1 MDSQHEFKHVSNDLL
16 EIIDSFHRVVVLVV
30 GDVMLDRYWWG
41 SVHRISPEAPV
52 PVVRLEHSTLAAGGA
67 ANVAA
72 NIAGLSARPLL
83 VGLIGEDEGGR
94 ELPGVLGKA
103 GVSPAH
109 LWRLEGRAT
118 TLKTRI
124 VAHNQHVVRIDHE
137 HATPITEIESEQIG
151 AKIIELMPSAHV
163 VVLSDY
169 AKGLLGNSLLR
180 AVIAEAR
187 RLQMPV
193 LVDPKGR
200 DYGRYAGATMLTP
213 NRFEAAHVC
222 GMDASDQAATEAI
235 GAQLLSQLEVNAFLI
250 TQGEDG
256 MTLFRRDE
264 EPLHLSALARDVYD
278 VTGAGDTVISTLS
291 LALGAGAD
299 LAAAARLANMAA
311 RLAVEQVGTTIITLE
326 MLRRA
331 IEESLATLSIEQKG
345 EDQTERETVSVP
357 SEVTHA

>member
-1 MDSQHEFKHVSNDLL
+1 MDSPNEFKHVSDDLL

-41 SVHRISPEAPV
+41 SVDRISPEAPV
-52 PVVRLEHSTLAAGGA
+52 PVVRLERSTRACGGA

-83 VGLIGEDEGGR
+83 VGLIGDDEGGR
-94 ELPGVLGKA
+94 ELPGVLDEA
-103 GVSPAH
+103 GVSPEY
-109 LWRLEGRAT
+109 LCRLEGRAT

-124 VAHNQHVVRIDHE
+124 VAHSQHVVRIDHE
-137 HATPITEIESEQIG
+137 NATPVSETEAQEIA

-163 VVLSDY
+163 VLLSDY
-169 AKGLLGNSLLR
+169 AKGLLGKSLLR
-180 AVIAEAR
+180 EVIEEAR
-187 RLQMPV
+187 RLKMPV

-213 NRFEAAHVC
+213 NRFEAAQVC
-222 GMDASDQAATEAI
+222 GMDASDQAAIEAA
-235 GAQLLSQLEVNAFLI
+235 GAQLLTQLGVEALLI

-256 MTLFRRDE
+256 MTLFRVNE

-331 IEESLATLSIEQKG
+331 IEESLSALSVEQKG
-345 EDQTERETVSVP
+345 EDRTERETISVS
-357 SEVTHA
+357 SEVSHA